1 MVLEFHKYQGTGND
15 FIVFD
20 NRDRRLA
27 FEEAEIVRLCDRKFG
42 IGSDG
47 LILIEPSVS
56 ADFTMVFYNPDG
68 SKSFCGNGSRC
79 AVHFA
84 QQLGIVNHSCVF
96 EAIDGLHKAT
106 IAGNQVSIAMK
117 PVASLERLN
126 DSSFFV
132 HTGSPHVVQFVPHVA
147 DEDVVQNGRRIRFSE
162 LFAPNGTNVNFVE
175 KTSDSSI
182 FVRTYERGVE
192 NETLS
197 CGTGVTACALAF
209 SQYSSEQHPASLMSE
224 VKVDT
229 PGGALEVSWKKTK
242 DGGFEHVELSGPA
255 VHVFSGKI
263 NR

>member
-15 FIVFD
+15 FIVLD
-20 NRDRRLA
+20 NRDGKLA
-27 FEEAEIVRLCDRKFG
+27 FDEAEIVRLCDRKFG

-56 ADFTMVFYNPDG
+56 SDFAMVFYNPDG

-84 QQLGIVNHSCVF
+84 HQLGMVNHSCVF

-126 DSSFFV
+126 ESTFFV
-132 HTGSPHVVQFVPHVA
+132 NTGSPHVVQFVSHAA
-147 DEDVVQNGRRIRFSE
+147 DEDVVQKGREIRYSALFS
-162 LFAPNGTNVNFVE
+162 PNGTNVNFVE
-175 KTSDSSI
+175 KTTDSSI

-209 SQYSSEQHPASLMSE
+209 AQKSIEEYPTFLLSQ
-224 VKVDT
+224 VKVNT
-229 PGGALEVSWKKTK
+229 PGGALEVSWKKTLE
-242 DGGFEHVELSGPA
+242 GGFEEVILSGPA